1 MYPWVTVRK
10 LRRLN
15 WSGRRDLN
23 PRPSAWEATAL
34 PLSYSRSAIG
44 LYIRFTHREPFSH
57 LPGASIKHSA
67 AAFLFVPL
75 AIPGWSQTHCGIAHL
90 GYEAACR
97 PSLRFKTVK

>member
-1 MYPWVTVRK
+1 MMTKTIPDTGNMTPPCLLAGHEDSIAELPRPIGARSLMSLVNVREGTGRK

-44 LYIRFTHREPFSH
+44 LYMMWFTTSP
-57 LPGASIKHSA
+57 PDYCAV
-67 AAFLFVPL
+67 FVD
-75 AIPGWSQTHCGIAHL
+75 
-90 GYEAACR
+90 Y
-97 PSLRFKTVK
+97 